1 MNRRSSGKVK
11 RLGQVIGILQTF
23 SEVTDYGLVVTDIKQ
38 NQVTIINRVFGD
50 SFSSSDA

>member
-23 SEVTDYGLVVTDIKQ
+23 SELTDYDLVFTDITQ
-38 NQVTIINRVFGD
+38 NQVKIINRVFGD
-50 SFSSSDA
+50 SFCSSDA

>member
-11 RLGQVIGILQTF
+11 RHGQVISILQTS
-23 SEVTDYGLVVTDIKQ
+23 SEVTDEGLVFTDITQ